1 MANNSKS
8 LRIRLIESAADLF
21 IKNGYYNTTLK
32 MIADGAHTN
41 TGSLAWEF
49 KTKEEILYELVG
61 FVIENQFRVTEEIA
75 TVYTKDKILI
85 YAFEA
90 CLQLHIAELDEHI
103 REMYD
108 VSYTMPRTSQKIFKV
123 MAAKFEELFK
133 EYQPNFTRKDFY
145 EREIAAAGIMRNYLV
160 TPCDMYFEMFRKIE
174 IFLESTLLLF
184 EVPKYKVKE
193 AIEFVNFF
201 NMREIAEDV
210 LNNLNAYFISR
221 LENKNLF

>member
-1 MANNSKS
+1 M
-8 LRIRLIESAADLF
+8 
-21 IKNGYYNTTLK
+21 
-32 MIADGAHTN
+32 HTN

-103 REMYD
+103 REMYN
-108 VSYTMPRTSQKIFKV
+108 VSYTMSHTSQKIFKV

-160 TPCDMYFEMFRKIE
+160 TPCDMYFEMSRKIE
-174 IFLESTLLLF
+174 IFLESTFLLF

-201 NMREIAEDV
+201 NMKEIAEDV

-221 LENKNLF
+221 LESKNLF